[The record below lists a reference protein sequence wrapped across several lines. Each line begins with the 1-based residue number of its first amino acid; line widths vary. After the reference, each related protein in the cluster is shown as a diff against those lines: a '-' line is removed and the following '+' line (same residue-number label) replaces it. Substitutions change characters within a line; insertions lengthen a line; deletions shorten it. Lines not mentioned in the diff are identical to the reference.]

1 MEPDFIR
8 TSILKSAVFAYSSY
22 SRDAAVGQEEKSVPL
37 VVIVSTAQI
46 HSKENED
53 LLDIVVDEYLAELN
67 DESTGVSDDANDIM
81 VWVFGDEV
89 FEGDEDFEGDKN
101 FIDNEPS
108 DSEH

>member
-1 MEPDFIR
+1 M
-8 TSILKSAVFAYSSY
+8 
-22 SRDAAVGQEEKSVPL
+22 
-37 VVIVSTAQI
+37 
-46 HSKENED
+46 
-53 LLDIVVDEYLAELN
+53 
-67 DESTGVSDDANDIM
+67 SDDANDIM